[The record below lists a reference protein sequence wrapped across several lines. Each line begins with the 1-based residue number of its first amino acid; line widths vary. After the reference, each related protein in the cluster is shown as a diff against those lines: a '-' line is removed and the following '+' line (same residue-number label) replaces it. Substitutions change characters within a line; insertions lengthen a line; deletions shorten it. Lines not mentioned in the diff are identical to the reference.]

1 MNGGSWLDPRSKL
14 IVFIAACLCTF
25 SGMSQVQEITL
36 LSLCLVVLL
45 LCRKWKATLVA
56 AGLFAGMSIGD
67 LLLVDRL
74 TGAAQYLVLLTCHV
88 LRFLLPLFASFY
100 AVTKTSTVGEYISA
114 FTAMRLP
121 GVIII
126 PMAVMF
132 RFVPTMSEEW
142 QGVTQAM
149 KLREFFTSAY
159 GYAGNRIGSIF
170 APVLYGGRRDV
181 GRGDGAGIR

>member
-74 TGAAQYLVLLTCHV
+74 TGAAPVSGFAYLPCAAVSAAAVCILLCRDQN
-88 LRFLLPLFASFY
+88 LYGGGIYQRF
-100 AVTKTSTVGEYISA
+100 
-114 FTAMRLP
+114 
-121 GVIII
+121 
-126 PMAVMF
+126 
-132 RFVPTMSEEW
+132 
-142 QGVTQAM
+142 
-149 KLREFFTSAY
+149 Y
-159 GYAGNRIGSIF
+159 GYA
-170 APVLYGGRRDV
+170 AAGGDYHSNGGDV
-181 GRGDGAGIR
+181 SVRSDDE

>member
-1 MNGGSWLDPRSKL
+1 MSSGLRLDPRSKL

-149 KLREFFTSAY
+149 KLRGLAVSWRNFLRRPMAMLET
-159 GYAGNRIGSIF
+159 
-170 APVLYGGRRDV
+170 VLVPFLLQCSTVRCV
-181 GRGDGAGIR
+181 